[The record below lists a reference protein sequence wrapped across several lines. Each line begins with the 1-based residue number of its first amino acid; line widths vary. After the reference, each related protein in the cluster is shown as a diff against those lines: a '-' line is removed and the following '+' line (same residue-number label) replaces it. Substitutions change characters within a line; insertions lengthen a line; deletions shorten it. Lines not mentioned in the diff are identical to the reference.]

1 MKNLFLHRAMQF
13 VSLLLGVRIFR
24 LFFLT
29 FSLYVFTFFIIKTVD
44 FTDVK
49 IHGIILCS
57 LMSIAAGGLINQFYD
72 EEKDKIIKPFRAR
85 LQAFLKKKYF
95 LYFYLILNVFSLGIS
110 LYLSWRI
117 FLYFIVYQFFI
128 WFYSHKLSKILL
140 VNNFTYVLL
149 SVYPFFGILV
159 YYQYFTVGI
168 FLLSAFLFLFLLSM
182 EFILT
187 NQDLGLHSYYFGA
200 TIVFLAFVLLLLRN
214 QSKKNYFAVSI
225 LLKIWIFVGVIS
237 MLVSGIF
244 V

>member
-1 MKNLFLHRAMQF
+1 MQF

-24 LFFLT
+24 LVFLT

-44 FTDVK
+44 FKDVK
-49 IHGIILCS
+49 IHGIIFCS

-95 LYFYLILNVFSLGIS
+95 LYFYLILNVLSLGIS

-140 VNNFTYVLL
+140 INNFTYVLL
-149 SVYPFFGILV
+149 SVYPFFGVLV
-159 YYQYFTVGI
+159 YYQYFTIGI

-182 EFILT
+182 DIIK
-187 NQDLGLHSYYFGA
+187 DLLSREADEALGYQTFP
-200 TIVFLAFVLLLLRN
+200 IVYGIEKTSKLMQMLLLSLN
-214 QSKKNYFAVSI
+214 K
-225 LLKIWIFVGVIS
+225 L
-237 MLVSGIF
+237 
-244 V
+244 

>member
-24 LFFLT
+24 LVFLT

-49 IHGIILCS
+49 IHGIIFCS

-140 VNNFTYVLL
+140 VNNFTYCCSL
-149 SVYPFFGILV
+149 FIR
-159 YYQYFTVGI
+159 
-168 FLLSAFLFLFLLSM
+168 FLGYW
-182 EFILT
+182 FIIST
-187 NQDLGLHSYYFGA
+187 
-200 TIVFLAFVLLLLRN
+200 LR
-214 QSKKNYFAVSI
+214 
-225 LLKIWIFVGVIS
+225 
-237 MLVSGIF
+237 
-244 V
+244 

>member
-24 LFFLT
+24 LVFLT

-49 IHGIILCS
+49 IHGIIFCS

-95 LYFYLILNVFSLGIS
+95 LYFYLILNILSLGIS

-149 SVYPFFGILV
+149 SVFFLHKYPIFSILSTL
-159 YYQYFTVGI
+159 YLNSTDF
-168 FLLSAFLFLFLLSM
+168 
-182 EFILT
+182 FILSDNYT
-187 NQDLGLHSYYFGA
+187 KSLYPA
-200 TIVFLAFVLLLLRN
+200 KLLL
-214 QSKKNYFAVSI
+214 
-225 LLKIWIFVGVIS
+225 IF
-237 MLVSGIF
+237 
-244 V
+244 